1 MSTTNCSLAE
11 NIIEGSMVA
20 VGAAEAAH
28 LYALFFHRPFS
39 ACMYL
44 MLLFLACALAAWLL
58 YCRCRRKKEVH
69 PKGEV
74 SFFRLLRLYPL
85 LYLLIGVLILLQII
99 WNDWMH
105 IPYLKNNI
113 TGEIVQTMLTTDTL
127 YEINPMTG
135 QLFEEGMPL
144 RLQILCLPTLFATVC
159 RLTGL
164 PVTAV
169 VYRIFP
175 MICLILSYLVY
186 VRFAVYFFPSE
197 GKKQAMFLLFVTLV
211 YQFGCYGTSMD
222 SFLLFFCGSQG
233 AAFRACVILPYALL
247 SCLKNRW
254 KSVILCALA
263 EICVVWTFYGLGYVA
278 AMTAIL
284 LAVRLGRTLWGRRKQ
299 K

>member
-1 MSTTNCSLAE
+1 MGVITTNCSLAE

-175 MICLILSYLVY
+175 MI
-186 VRFAVYFFPSE
+186 
-197 GKKQAMFLLFVTLV
+197 
-211 YQFGCYGTSMD
+211 
-222 SFLLFFCGSQG
+222 
-233 AAFRACVILPYALL
+233 
-247 SCLKNRW
+247 
-254 KSVILCALA
+254 
-263 EICVVWTFYGLGYVA
+263 
-278 AMTAIL
+278 
-284 LAVRLGRTLWGRRKQ
+284 
-299 K
+299 